1 MHTHTY
7 THTRAYT
14 YAFLEC
20 LSLHETCE
28 GHGVARKPLRIQ
40 SPQQKLQQPIRP
52 ETPRAPAPAACSAPS
67 GGVSAAPAWLPPP
80 LLLSL
85 PSLALRARSPAVP
98 SPVGRRRPPP
108 LPSLDSCPQAPAHPY
123 NLSWNTRVFLRA
135 RALTATL
142 MRTFLPGKKR
152 KPPSPSEPLW
162 KESSW
167 RQGGIRLFKRRREIW
182 TGQNSAVTSA
192 GRGRGLEVNT
202 RAWGYIQSLFTYT
215 YYLHAHNNTYM

>member
-1 MHTHTY
+1 MKYIDGSRWPEAPSTHRRRAVCTEREPLSCPQCAHMHTHTY

-123 NLSWNTRVFLRA
+123 NLS
-135 RALTATL
+135 
-142 MRTFLPGKKR
+142 
-152 KPPSPSEPLW
+152 
-162 KESSW
+162 
-167 RQGGIRLFKRRREIW
+167 
-182 TGQNSAVTSA
+182 
-192 GRGRGLEVNT
+192 
-202 RAWGYIQSLFTYT
+202 
-215 YYLHAHNNTYM
+215 